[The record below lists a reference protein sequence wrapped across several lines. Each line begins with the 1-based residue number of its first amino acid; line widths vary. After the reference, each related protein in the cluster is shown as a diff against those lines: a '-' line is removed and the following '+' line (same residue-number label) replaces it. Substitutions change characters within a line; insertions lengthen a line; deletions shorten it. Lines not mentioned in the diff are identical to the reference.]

1 MLAYFIRRTLQFIPT
16 IIGVTLIIFLLLN
29 VLPGNA
35 ALMAGDSRREMDEQA
50 IEELKRKWGLH
61 HPVHVR
67 YAKYMWGLLK
77 GDMGTSY
84 LRDEPVSDVIKE
96 RIWPTLRLAIY
107 AMIIAVG
114 IGIPLGFY
122 SALKQGTWL
131 DSFSMVGAVSG
142 VSFPQFW
149 LGLLLMYFLCVKA
162 RLFPVNGYG
171 DGAFINIVLPAITLG
186 LGYMALLART
196 TRAAVLEILTE
207 DYIRTA
213 RSKGISEFLI
223 YNKHVLRNAMILIL
237 TTAGLQFGSMIGQT
251 VVIEKLFSWPGIGSL
266 VVDSIFQRDTP
277 ITQGCILI
285 IILVFLVVNL
295 LVDLTYS
302 VIDPRIKFQ

>member
-35 ALMAGDSRREMDEQA
+35 ALMAGGRQEMAPKA
-50 IEELKRKWGLH
+50 IEELKQKWGLH
-61 HPVHVR
+61 HPIHVR
-67 YAKYMWGLLK
+67 YAKYMIGLTR

-84 LRDEPVSDVIKE
+84 LRDEPVSDVIGP

-131 DSFSMVGAVSG
+131 DSLSMVGAVSG

-149 LGLLLMYFLCVKA
+149 LGLLLMYFLCVKVQ
-162 RLFPVNGYG
+162 LFPVIGYG

-213 RSKGISEFLI
+213 RSKGISEMLI

-251 VVIEKLFSWPGIGSL
+251 VVIEKLFSWPGLGSL

-277 ITQGCILI
+277 VTQGCIII

-302 VIDPRIKFQ
+302 VIDPRIKYQ

>member
-35 ALMAGDSRREMDEQA
+35 ALMAGGRKELTAQA
-50 IEELKRKWGLH
+50 IEELKEKWGLH
-61 HPVHVR
+61 HPIHVR
-67 YAKYMWGLLK
+67 YAKYMIGLAK
-77 GDMGTSY
+77 GDMGVSY
-84 LRDEPVSDVIKE
+84 LRDEPVSDVIAA
-96 RIWPTLRLAIY
+96 RIWPTLRLSMY

-122 SALKQGTWL
+122 SAVKQGTWL
-131 DSFSMVGAVSG
+131 DSLSMVGAVSG

-162 RLFPVNGYG
+162 QLFPVTGYG
-171 DGAFINIVLPAITLG
+171 EGAIINIILPAITLG

-277 ITQGCILI
+277 ITQGCII
-285 IILVFLVVNL
+285 IIIFVFLVVNL

-302 VIDPRIKFQ
+302 VIDPRIKYQ

>member
-35 ALMAGDSRREMDEQA
+35 ALMAGGRKELTAQA
-50 IEELKRKWGLH
+50 IEELKEKWGLH
-61 HPVHVR
+61 LPIHVR
-67 YAKYMWGLLK
+67 YAKYMIGLTR
-77 GDMGTSY
+77 GDMGVSY
-84 LRDEPVSDVIKE
+84 LRDEPVSDVIAA
-96 RIWPTLRLAIY
+96 RIWPTLRLSMY

-122 SALKQGTWL
+122 SAVKQGTWL
-131 DSFSMVGAVSG
+131 DSLSMVGAVSG

-162 RLFPVNGYG
+162 QLFPVTGYG
-171 DGAFINIVLPAITLG
+171 EGGFSNIVLPAFTLG

-277 ITQGCILI
+277 ITQGCII
-285 IILVFLVVNL
+285 IIIFVFLVVNL

-302 VIDPRIKFQ
+302 VIDPRIKYQ

>member
-35 ALMAGDSRREMDEQA
+35 ALMAGGKKEMTPQA
-50 IEELKRKWGLH
+50 IEELKEKWGLH
-61 HPVHVR
+61 HPIHVR
-67 YAKYMWGLLK
+67 YAKYMIGLTR
-77 GDMGTSY
+77 GDMGVSY
-84 LRDEPVSDVIKE
+84 LRDEPVRDVIAA

-114 IGIPLGFY
+114 VGIPLGFY

-131 DSFSMVGAVSG
+131 DSLSMVGAVSG

-162 RLFPVNGYG
+162 QLFPVNGYG
-171 DGAFINIVLPAITLG
+171 EGAFINIVLPAITLG

-285 IILVFLVVNL
+285 IIFVFLVVNL

-302 VIDPRIKFQ
+302 VIDPRIKYQ

>member
-35 ALMAGDSRREMDEQA
+35 ALMAGGRKEMAPQA
-50 IEELKRKWGLH
+50 IEELKEKWGLH
-61 HPVHVR
+61 LPVHVR
-67 YAKYMWGLLK
+67 YAKYMIGLTK
-77 GDMGTSY
+77 GDMGISY
-84 LRDEPVSDVIKE
+84 LRDEPVSDVIAA
-96 RIWPTLRLAIY
+96 RIWPTLRLAMY

-122 SALKQGTWL
+122 SAVKQGTWL
-131 DSFSMVGAVSG
+131 DSLSMVGAVSG

-162 RLFPVNGYG
+162 RLFPVTGYG
-171 DGAFINIVLPAITLG
+171 EGAFINIVLPAITLG

-213 RSKGISEFLI
+213 RSKGISEFLV

-302 VIDPRIKFQ
+302 VIDPRIKYQ

>member
-35 ALMAGDSRREMDEQA
+35 ALMAGGRKELTPQA
-50 IEELKRKWGLH
+50 IEELKEKWGLH
-61 HPVHVR
+61 LPVHVR
-67 YAKYMWGLLK
+67 YAKYMIGLTK
-77 GDMGTSY
+77 GDMGISY
-84 LRDEPVSDVIKE
+84 LRDEPVSDVIAA
-96 RIWPTLRLAIY
+96 RIWPTLRLAMY

-122 SALKQGTWL
+122 SAIKQGTWL
-131 DSFSMVGAVSG
+131 DSLSMVGAVSG

-162 RLFPVNGYG
+162 QLFPVTGYG
-171 DGAFINIVLPAITLG
+171 EGAFINIVLPAITLG

-277 ITQGCILI
+277 VTQGCIVI
-285 IILVFLVVNL
+285 MIFVFLVVNL

-302 VIDPRIKFQ
+302 VIDPRIKYQ

>member
-35 ALMAGDSRREMDEQA
+35 ALMAGGKKEMTPQA
-50 IEELKRKWGLH
+50 IEELKEKWGLH
-61 HPVHVR
+61 HPIHVR
-67 YAKYMWGLLK
+67 YAKYMIGLAK
-77 GDMGTSY
+77 GDMGVSY
-84 LRDEPVSDVIKE
+84 LRDEPVSDVIAA
-96 RIWPTLRLAIY
+96 RIWPTLRLSIY

-114 IGIPLGFY
+114 VGIPLGFY

-131 DSFSMVGAVSG
+131 DSLSMVGAVSG

-162 RLFPVNGYG
+162 QLFPVTGYG
-171 DGAFINIVLPAITLG
+171 EGAFINIVLPAITLG

-266 VVDSIFQRDTP
+266 VVDSIFQRDIP
-277 ITQGCILI
+277 ITQGCII
-285 IILVFLVVNL
+285 IIIFVFLVVNL

>member
-35 ALMAGDSRREMDEQA
+35 ALMAGGRKEMTPQA
-50 IEELKRKWGLH
+50 IEELKEKWGLH
-61 HPVHVR
+61 HPIHVR
-67 YAKYMWGLLK
+67 YAKYMIGLTK
-77 GDMGTSY
+77 GDMGVSY
-84 LRDEPVSDVIKE
+84 LRDEPVSDVIAA
-96 RIWPTLRLAIY
+96 RIWPTLRLSIY

-122 SALKQGTWL
+122 SAVKQGTWL
-131 DSFSMVGAVSG
+131 DSLSMVGAVSG

-162 RLFPVNGYG
+162 QLFPVTGYG
-171 DGAFINIVLPAITLG
+171 EGAFINIVLPAITLG

-277 ITQGCILI
+277 ITQGCII
-285 IILVFLVVNL
+285 IIIFVFLVVNL

-302 VIDPRIKFQ
+302 VIDPRIKYQ

>member
-35 ALMAGDSRREMDEQA
+35 ALMAGGRKEMTPQA
-50 IEELKRKWGLH
+50 IEELKEKWGLH
-61 HPVHVR
+61 HPIHVR
-67 YAKYMWGLLK
+67 YAKYMIGLTK
-77 GDMGTSY
+77 GDMGVSY
-84 LRDEPVSDVIKE
+84 LRDEPVSDVIAA
-96 RIWPTLRLAIY
+96 RIWPTLRLSMY

-122 SALKQGTWL
+122 SAVKQGTWL
-131 DSFSMVGAVSG
+131 DSLSMVGAVSG

-162 RLFPVNGYG
+162 QLFPVTGYG
-171 DGAFINIVLPAITLG
+171 EGAFINIILPAITLG

-277 ITQGCILI
+277 ITQGCII
-285 IILVFLVVNL
+285 IIIFVFLVVNL

-302 VIDPRIKFQ
+302 VIDPRIKYQ

>member
-35 ALMAGDSRREMDEQA
+35 ALMAGGRKEMTPQA
-50 IEELKRKWGLH
+50 IKELKEKWGLH
-61 HPVHVR
+61 HPIHVR
-67 YAKYMWGLLK
+67 YAKYMIGLTK
-77 GDMGTSY
+77 GDMGVSY
-84 LRDEPVSDVIKE
+84 LRDEPVSDVIAA
-96 RIWPTLRLAIY
+96 RIWPTLRLSMY

-122 SALKQGTWL
+122 SAVKQGTWL
-131 DSFSMVGAVSG
+131 DSLSMVGAVSG

-162 RLFPVNGYG
+162 QLFPVTGYG
-171 DGAFINIVLPAITLG
+171 EGAIINIILPAITLG

-277 ITQGCILI
+277 ITQGCII
-285 IILVFLVVNL
+285 IIIFVFLVVNL

-302 VIDPRIKFQ
+302 VIDPRIKYQ

>member
-35 ALMAGDSRREMDEQA
+35 ALMAGGRKEMTPQA
-50 IEELKRKWGLH
+50 IEELKEKWGLH
-61 HPVHVR
+61 HPIHVR
-67 YAKYMWGLLK
+67 YAKYMIGLAK
-77 GDMGTSY
+77 GDMGVSY
-84 LRDEPVSDVIKE
+84 LRDEPVSDVIAA
-96 RIWPTLRLAIY
+96 RIWPTLRLSMY

-122 SALKQGTWL
+122 SAVKQGTWL
-131 DSFSMVGAVSG
+131 DSLSMVGAVSG

-162 RLFPVNGYG
+162 QLFPVTGYG
-171 DGAFINIVLPAITLG
+171 EGAFINIILPAITLG

-277 ITQGCILI
+277 ITQGCII
-285 IILVFLVVNL
+285 IIIFVFLVVNL

-302 VIDPRIKFQ
+302 VIDPRIKYQ

>member
-35 ALMAGDSRREMDEQA
+35 ALMAGGRKEMTPQA
-50 IEELKRKWGLH
+50 IEELKEKWGLH
-61 HPVHVR
+61 HPIHVR
-67 YAKYMWGLLK
+67 YAKYMIGLTK
-77 GDMGTSY
+77 GDMGVSY
-84 LRDEPVSDVIKE
+84 LRDEPVSDVIAA
-96 RIWPTLRLAIY
+96 RIWPTLRLSMY

-122 SALKQGTWL
+122 SAVKQGTWL
-131 DSFSMVGAVSG
+131 DSLSMVGAVSG

-162 RLFPVNGYG
+162 QLFPVTGYG
-171 DGAFINIVLPAITLG
+171 EGAFINIVLPAITLG

-277 ITQGCILI
+277 ITQGCII
-285 IILVFLVVNL
+285 IIIFVFLVVNL

-302 VIDPRIKFQ
+302 VIDPRIKYQ

>member
-35 ALMAGDSRREMDEQA
+35 ALMAGGRKELTAQA
-50 IEELKRKWGLH
+50 IEELKEKWGLH
-61 HPVHVR
+61 HPIHVR
-67 YAKYMWGLLK
+67 YAKYMIGLAK
-77 GDMGTSY
+77 GDMGVSY
-84 LRDEPVSDVIKE
+84 LRDEPVSDVIAA
-96 RIWPTLRLAIY
+96 RIWPTLRLSMY

-122 SALKQGTWL
+122 SAVKQGTWL
-131 DSFSMVGAVSG
+131 DSLSMVGAVSG

-162 RLFPVNGYG
+162 QLFPVTGYG
-171 DGAFINIVLPAITLG
+171 EGAFINIILPAITLG

-277 ITQGCILI
+277 ITQGCII
-285 IILVFLVVNL
+285 IIIFVFLVVNL

-302 VIDPRIKFQ
+302 VIDPRIKYQ

>member
-35 ALMAGDSRREMDEQA
+35 ALMAGGRKELTAQA
-50 IEELKRKWGLH
+50 IEELKEKWGLH
-61 HPVHVR
+61 HPIHVR
-67 YAKYMWGLLK
+67 YAKYMIGLVK
-77 GDMGTSY
+77 GDMGVSY
-84 LRDEPVSDVIKE
+84 LRDEPVSDVIAA
-96 RIWPTLRLAIY
+96 RIWPTLRLSMY

-122 SALKQGTWL
+122 SAVKQGSWL
-131 DSFSMVGAVSG
+131 DSLSMVGAVSG

-162 RLFPVNGYG
+162 KIFPVNGYG
-171 DGAFINIVLPAITLG
+171 EGAFINIVLPAITLG

-277 ITQGCILI
+277 ITQGCII
-285 IILVFLVVNL
+285 IIIFVFLVVNL

-302 VIDPRIKFQ
+302 VIDPRIKYQ

>member
-35 ALMAGDSRREMDEQA
+35 ALMAGGRKELTAQA
-50 IEELKRKWGLH
+50 IEELKEKWGLH
-61 HPVHVR
+61 LPIHVR
-67 YAKYMWGLLK
+67 YAKYMIGLTK
-77 GDMGTSY
+77 GDMGISY
-84 LRDEPVSDVIKE
+84 LRDEPVSDVIAA
-96 RIWPTLRLAIY
+96 RIWPTLRLAMY

-122 SALKQGTWL
+122 SAVKQGTWL
-131 DSFSMVGAVSG
+131 DSLSMVGAVSG

-162 RLFPVNGYG
+162 QLFPVTGYG
-171 DGAFINIVLPAITLG
+171 EGATINIVLPAITLG

-277 ITQGCILI
+277 ITQGCIII

-302 VIDPRIKFQ
+302 VIDPRIKYQ

>member
-35 ALMAGDSRREMDEQA
+35 ALMAGDSRREMDTKA

-61 HPVHVR
+61 LPVHVR
-67 YAKYMWGLLK
+67 YAKYMYGLLK

-96 RIWPTLRLAIY
+96 RIWPTLRLAMY
-107 AMIIAVG
+107 AMVIAVG

-162 RLFPVNGYG
+162 RLFPVTGYG
-171 DGAFINIVLPAITLG
+171 DGAVINIILPAITLG

-213 RSKGISEFLI
+213 RSKGISEFLV

-285 IILVFLVVNL
+285 IIFVFLVVNL

>member
-35 ALMAGDSRREMDEQA
+35 ALMAGGRQELSAQA
-50 IEELKRKWGLH
+50 IKELKEKWGLH
-61 HPVHVR
+61 LPVHIR
-67 YAKYMWGLLK
+67 YAKYMIGLTK
-77 GDMGTSY
+77 GDLGVSY
-84 LRDEPVSDVIKE
+84 LRDEPVSDVIAH
-96 RIWPTLRLAIY
+96 RIWPTLRLAMY
-107 AMIIAVG
+107 SMIIAVG
-114 IGIPLGFY
+114 FGIPLGFY

-131 DSFSMVGAVSG
+131 DSISMVGAVSG

-162 RLFPVNGYG
+162 RLFPVTGYG
-171 DGAFINIVLPAITLG
+171 EGALANIVLPAITLG

-213 RSKGISEFLI
+213 RSKGISEMLI

-277 ITQGCILI
+277 VTQGCIII

-302 VIDPRIKFQ
+302 VIDPRIKYQ

>member
-35 ALMAGDSRREMDEQA
+35 ALMAGGRKELTPQA
-50 IEELKRKWGLH
+50 IEELKEKWGLH
-61 HPVHVR
+61 HPVHIR
-67 YAKYMWGLLK
+67 YAKYMIGLTK
-77 GDMGTSY
+77 GDMGISY
-84 LRDEPVSDVIKE
+84 LRDEPVSDVIAA
-96 RIWPTLRLAIY
+96 RIWPTLRLAMY

-122 SALKQGTWL
+122 SAIKQGTWL
-131 DSFSMVGAVSG
+131 DSLSMVGAVSG

-162 RLFPVNGYG
+162 RLFPVTGYG
-171 DGAFINIVLPAITLG
+171 DEAFINIVLPAFTLG

-213 RSKGISEFLI
+213 RSKGISEMLV

-277 ITQGCILI
+277 VTQGCIVI
-285 IILVFLVVNL
+285 IIFVFLVVNL

-302 VIDPRIKFQ
+302 VIDPRIKYQ

>member
-29 VLPGNA
+29 ILPGNA
-35 ALMAGDSRREMDEQA
+35 ALMAGGRQELGAQA
-50 IEELKRKWGLH
+50 IKELKEKWGLH
-61 HPVHVR
+61 LPVHVR
-67 YAKYMWGLLK
+67 YAKYMIGLTR
-77 GDMGTSY
+77 GDLGVSY
-84 LRDEPVSDVIKE
+84 LRDEPVSDVIAA

-107 AMIIAVG
+107 SMIIAVG

-131 DSFSMVGAVSG
+131 DSLSMVGAVSG

-149 LGLLLMYFLCVKA
+149 LGLLLMYFFCVKA
-162 RLFPVNGYG
+162 RLFPVTGYG
-171 DGAFINIVLPAITLG
+171 DGATINIILPAITLG

-277 ITQGCILI
+277 VTQGCILVI
-285 IILVFLVVNL
+285 IFVFLVVNL

-302 VIDPRIKFQ
+302 IIDPRIKYQ

>member
-35 ALMAGDSRREMDEQA
+35 ALMAGGRKELTAQA
-50 IEELKRKWGLH
+50 IEELKEKWGLH
-61 HPVHVR
+61 HPIHVR
-67 YAKYMWGLLK
+67 YAKYMIGLTK
-77 GDMGTSY
+77 GDMGVFY
-84 LRDEPVSDVIKE
+84 LRDEPASDVIAA
-96 RIWPTLRLAIY
+96 RIWPTLRLSMY

-122 SALKQGTWL
+122 SAVKQGSWL
-131 DSFSMVGAVSG
+131 DSLSMVGAVSG

-162 RLFPVNGYG
+162 QLFPVNGYG
-171 DGAFINIVLPAITLG
+171 EGAFINIVLPAITLG

-285 IILVFLVVNL
+285 IIFVFLVVNL

-302 VIDPRIKFQ
+302 VIDPRIKYQ

>member
-35 ALMAGDSRREMDEQA
+35 ALMAGGRKELTPQA
-50 IEELKRKWGLH
+50 IEELKEKWGLH
-61 HPVHVR
+61 LPVHVR
-67 YAKYMWGLLK
+67 YAKYMIGLTR

-84 LRDEPVSDVIKE
+84 LRDEPVSDVIGA
-96 RIWPTLRLAIY
+96 RIWPTLRLAMY

-122 SALKQGTWL
+122 SAIKQGTWL
-131 DSFSMVGAVSG
+131 DSLSMVGAVSG

-162 RLFPVNGYG
+162 RLFPVTGYG
-171 DGAFINIVLPAITLG
+171 EGAFINIVLPAITLG

-213 RSKGISEFLI
+213 RSKGISEFLV

-277 ITQGCILI
+277 VTQGCIVI
-285 IILVFLVVNL
+285 IIFVFLVVNL

-302 VIDPRIKFQ
+302 VIDPRIKYQ

>member
-35 ALMAGDSRREMDEQA
+35 ALMAGGRKELTAQA
-50 IEELKRKWGLH
+50 IEELKEKWGLH
-61 HPVHVR
+61 HPIHVR
-67 YAKYMWGLLK
+67 YAKYMIGLTK
-77 GDMGTSY
+77 GDMGVSY
-84 LRDEPVSDVIKE
+84 LRDEPVSDVIAA
-96 RIWPTLRLAIY
+96 RIWPTLRLSMY

-122 SALKQGTWL
+122 SAVKQGTWL
-131 DSFSMVGAVSG
+131 DSLSMVGAVSG

-162 RLFPVNGYG
+162 QLFPVTGYG
-171 DGAFINIVLPAITLG
+171 EGAFSNIVLPAITLG

-277 ITQGCILI
+277 ITQGCII
-285 IILVFLVVNL
+285 IIIFVFLVVNL

-302 VIDPRIKFQ
+302 VIDPRIKYQ

>member
-35 ALMAGDSRREMDEQA
+35 ALMAGGRKEMTPQA
-50 IEELKRKWGLH
+50 IEELKEKWGLH
-61 HPVHVR
+61 HPIHVR
-67 YAKYMWGLLK
+67 YAKYMIGLTK
-77 GDMGTSY
+77 GDMGVSY
-84 LRDEPVSDVIKE
+84 LRDEPVSDVIAP
-96 RIWPTLRLAIY
+96 RIWPTLRLSMY
-107 AMIIAVG
+107 AMVIAVG

-122 SALKQGTWL
+122 SAVKQGTWL
-131 DSFSMVGAVSG
+131 DSLSMVGAVSG

-162 RLFPVNGYG
+162 QLFPVTGYG
-171 DGAFINIVLPAITLG
+171 EGAFINIVLPAITLG

-277 ITQGCILI
+277 ITQGCII
-285 IILVFLVVNL
+285 IIIFVFLVVNL

-302 VIDPRIKFQ
+302 VIDPRIKYQ

>member
-35 ALMAGDSRREMDEQA
+35 ALMAGGRKELTAQA
-50 IEELKRKWGLH
+50 IEELKEKWGLH
-61 HPVHVR
+61 HPIHVR
-67 YAKYMWGLLK
+67 YAKYMIGLTK
-77 GDMGTSY
+77 GDMGVSY
-84 LRDEPVSDVIKE
+84 LRDEPVSDVIAP
-96 RIWPTLRLAIY
+96 RIWPTLRLSIY

-122 SALKQGTWL
+122 SAVKQGTWL
-131 DSFSMVGAVSG
+131 DSLSMVGAVSG

-162 RLFPVNGYG
+162 QLFPVTGYG
-171 DGAFINIVLPAITLG
+171 EGAFSNIVLPAITLG

-277 ITQGCILI
+277 ITQGCII
-285 IILVFLVVNL
+285 IIIFVFLVVNL

-302 VIDPRIKFQ
+302 VIDPRIKYQ

>member
-35 ALMAGDSRREMDEQA
+35 ALMAGGRKELTAQA
-50 IEELKRKWGLH
+50 IEELKEKWGLH
-61 HPVHVR
+61 HPIHVR
-67 YAKYMWGLLK
+67 YAKYMIGLTK
-77 GDMGTSY
+77 GDMGVSY
-84 LRDEPVSDVIKE
+84 LRDEPVSDVIAA
-96 RIWPTLRLAIY
+96 RIWPTLRLSMY

-122 SALKQGTWL
+122 SAVKQGTWL
-131 DSFSMVGAVSG
+131 DSLSMVGAVSG

-162 RLFPVNGYG
+162 QLFPVTGYG
-171 DGAFINIVLPAITLG
+171 EGAIINIILPAITLG

-277 ITQGCILI
+277 ITQGCII
-285 IILVFLVVNL
+285 IIIFVFLVVNL

-302 VIDPRIKFQ
+302 VIDPRIKYQ

>member
-35 ALMAGDSRREMDEQA
+35 ALMAGGRKELTAQA
-50 IEELKRKWGLH
+50 IEELKEKWGLH
-61 HPVHVR
+61 HPIHVR
-67 YAKYMWGLLK
+67 YAKYMIGLIK
-77 GDMGTSY
+77 GDMGVSY
-84 LRDEPVSDVIKE
+84 LRDEPVSDVIAA
-96 RIWPTLRLAIY
+96 RIWPTLRLSIY

-122 SALKQGTWL
+122 SAVKQGTWL
-131 DSFSMVGAVSG
+131 DSLSMVGAVSG

-162 RLFPVNGYG
+162 QLFPVTGYG
-171 DGAFINIVLPAITLG
+171 EGAFSHIVLPAITLG

-277 ITQGCILI
+277 ITQGCII
-285 IILVFLVVNL
+285 IIIFVFLVVNL

-302 VIDPRIKFQ
+302 VIDPRIKYQ

>member
-1 MLAYFIRRTLQFIPT
+1 MFAYFIRRTLQFIPT

-35 ALMAGDSRREMDEQA
+35 ALMAGGRKELTPQA
-50 IEELKRKWGLH
+50 IEELKEKWGLNL
-61 HPVHVR
+61 PIHVR
-67 YAKYMWGLLK
+67 YAKYMIGLTK
-77 GDMGTSY
+77 GDMGISY
-84 LRDEPVSDVIKE
+84 LRDEPVSDVIGP

-122 SALKQGTWL
+122 SAIKQGTWL
-131 DSFSMVGAVSG
+131 DSLSMVGAVSG

-162 RLFPVNGYG
+162 RLFPVTGYG

-213 RSKGISEFLI
+213 RSKGISEMLV

-277 ITQGCILI
+277 VTQGCIVI
-285 IILVFLVVNL
+285 IIFVFLVVNL

-302 VIDPRIKFQ
+302 VIDPRIKYQ

>member
-35 ALMAGDSRREMDEQA
+35 ALMAGGRKELTPQA
-50 IEELKRKWGLH
+50 IEELKEKWGLH
-61 HPVHVR
+61 HPIHVR
-67 YAKYMWGLLK
+67 YAKYMIGLTK
-77 GDMGTSY
+77 GDMGISY
-84 LRDEPVSDVIKE
+84 LRDEPVSDVIAA
-96 RIWPTLRLAIY
+96 RIWPTLRLAMY

-122 SALKQGTWL
+122 SAIKQGTWL
-131 DSFSMVGAVSG
+131 DSLSMVGAVSG

-162 RLFPVNGYG
+162 RLFPVTGYG
-171 DGAFINIVLPAITLG
+171 EGAFINIVLPAITLG

-213 RSKGISEFLI
+213 RSKGISEFLV

-277 ITQGCILI
+277 ITQGCII
-285 IILVFLVVNL
+285 IIIFVFLVVNL

-302 VIDPRIKFQ
+302 VIDPRIKYQ

>member
-35 ALMAGDSRREMDEQA
+35 ALMAGGRKELTPQA
-50 IEELKRKWGLH
+50 IEELKEKWGLH
-61 HPVHVR
+61 LPIHVR
-67 YAKYMWGLLK
+67 YAKYMIGLAK
-77 GDMGTSY
+77 GDMGISY
-84 LRDEPVSDVIKE
+84 LRDEPVSDVIAA
-96 RIWPTLRLAIY
+96 RIWPTLRLALY

-114 IGIPLGFY
+114 VGIPLGFY
-122 SALKQGTWL
+122 SAVKQGTWL
-131 DSFSMVGAVSG
+131 DSLSMVGAVSG

-162 RLFPVNGYG
+162 QLFPVTGYG
-171 DGAFINIVLPAITLG
+171 EGAFINIILPAITLG

-277 ITQGCILI
+277 ITQGCII
-285 IILVFLVVNL
+285 IIIFVFLVVNL

-302 VIDPRIKFQ
+302 VIDPRIKYQ

>member
-1 MLAYFIRRTLQFIPT
+1 MLAYFIRRILQFIPT

-35 ALMAGDSRREMDEQA
+35 ALMAGDSRREMDTQA

-61 HPVHVR
+61 LPVHIR
-67 YAKYMWGLLK
+67 YAKYMVGLLK

-96 RIWPTLRLAIY
+96 RIWPTLRLSIY
-107 AMIIAVG
+107 AMVIAVG

-131 DSFSMVGAVSG
+131 DSLSMVGAVSG

-162 RLFPVNGYG
+162 RMFPVTGYG
-171 DGAFINIVLPAITLG
+171 DGAVINIILPAITLG

-213 RSKGISEFLI
+213 RSKGISEFLV

-277 ITQGCILI
+277 VTQGCILI

-302 VIDPRIKFQ
+302 VIDPRIKYQ

>member
-35 ALMAGDSRREMDEQA
+35 ALMAGGRKELTAQA
-50 IEELKRKWGLH
+50 IEELKEKWGLH
-61 HPVHVR
+61 HPIHVR
-67 YAKYMWGLLK
+67 YAKYMIGLTK
-77 GDMGTSY
+77 GDMGVSY
-84 LRDEPVSDVIKE
+84 LRDEPVSDVIAA
-96 RIWPTLRLAIY
+96 RIWPTLRLSMY

-122 SALKQGTWL
+122 SAVKQGSWL
-131 DSFSMVGAVSG
+131 DSLSMVGAVSG

-162 RLFPVNGYG
+162 QLFPVTGYG
-171 DGAFINIVLPAITLG
+171 EGAFSNIFLPAITLG

-277 ITQGCILI
+277 ITQGCII
-285 IILVFLVVNL
+285 IIIFVFLVVNL

-302 VIDPRIKFQ
+302 VIDPRIKYQ

>member
-35 ALMAGDSRREMDEQA
+35 ALMAGGRKELTAQA
-50 IEELKRKWGLH
+50 IEELKEKWGLH
-61 HPVHVR
+61 LPIHVR
-67 YAKYMWGLLK
+67 YAKYMIGLTR
-77 GDMGTSY
+77 GDMGVSY
-84 LRDEPVSDVIKE
+84 LRDEPVSDVIAA
-96 RIWPTLRLAIY
+96 RIWPTLRLSMY

-122 SALKQGTWL
+122 SAVMQGTWL
-131 DSFSMVGAVSG
+131 DSLSMVGAVSG

-149 LGLLLMYFLCVKA
+149 LGLLLMYFLCVKEQ
-162 RLFPVNGYG
+162 LFPVTGYG
-171 DGAFINIVLPAITLG
+171 EGAFSNIVLPAITLG

-277 ITQGCILI
+277 ITQGCII
-285 IILVFLVVNL
+285 IIIFVFLVVNL

-302 VIDPRIKFQ
+302 VIDPRIKYQ

>member
-35 ALMAGDSRREMDEQA
+35 ALMAGGRKELTAQA
-50 IEELKRKWGLH
+50 IEELKEKWGLH
-61 HPVHVR
+61 LPIHVR
-67 YAKYMWGLLK
+67 YAKYMIGLTR
-77 GDMGTSY
+77 GDMGVSY
-84 LRDEPVSDVIKE
+84 LRDEPVSDVIAA
-96 RIWPTLRLAIY
+96 RIWPTLRLSMY

-122 SALKQGTWL
+122 SAVKQGTWL
-131 DSFSMVGAVSG
+131 DSLSMVGAVSG

-162 RLFPVNGYG
+162 QLFPVTGYG
-171 DGAFINIVLPAITLG
+171 EGAFSNIVLPAITLG

-251 VVIEKLFSWPGIGSL
+251 VVIEKLFSWTGIG
-266 VVDSIFQRDTP
+266 
-277 ITQGCILI
+277 
-285 IILVFLVVNL
+285 
-295 LVDLTYS
+295 
-302 VIDPRIKFQ
+302 

>member
-35 ALMAGDSRREMDEQA
+35 ALMAGGRKELTPQA
-50 IEELKRKWGLH
+50 IEELKEKWGLH
-61 HPVHVR
+61 LPVHVR
-67 YAKYMWGLLK
+67 YAKYMIGLTK
-77 GDMGTSY
+77 GDMGISY
-84 LRDEPVSDVIKE
+84 LRDEPVSDVIAA
-96 RIWPTLRLAIY
+96 RIWPTLRLAMY

-122 SALKQGTWL
+122 SAVKQGTWL
-131 DSFSMVGAVSG
+131 DSLSMVGAVSG

-162 RLFPVNGYG
+162 QLFPVTGYG
-171 DGAFINIVLPAITLG
+171 EGAFINIVLPAITLG

-302 VIDPRIKFQ
+302 VIDPRIKYQ

>member
-35 ALMAGDSRREMDEQA
+35 ALMAGGRKELTPQA
-50 IEELKRKWGLH
+50 IEELKEKWGLH
-61 HPVHVR
+61 LPVHVR
-67 YAKYMWGLLK
+67 YAKYMIGLTR
-77 GDMGTSY
+77 GDMGISY
-84 LRDEPVSDVIKE
+84 LRDEPVSDVIAA
-96 RIWPTLRLAIY
+96 RIWPTLRLAMY

-122 SALKQGTWL
+122 SAIKQGTWL
-131 DSFSMVGAVSG
+131 DSLSMVGAVSG

-162 RLFPVNGYG
+162 RLFPVTGYG
-171 DGAFINIVLPAITLG
+171 EGAFINVVLPAITLG

-213 RSKGISEFLI
+213 RSKGISEFLV

-277 ITQGCILI
+277 VTQGCIVI
-285 IILVFLVVNL
+285 IIFVFLVVNL

-302 VIDPRIKFQ
+302 VIDPRIKYQ

>member
-1 MLAYFIRRTLQFIPT
+1 MLAYFIRRALQFIPT

-35 ALMAGDSRREMDEQA
+35 ALMAGGRQELSAQA
-50 IEELKRKWGLH
+50 IKELKEKWGLH
-61 HPVHVR
+61 LPVHIR
-67 YAKYMWGLLK
+67 YAKYMIGLTK
-77 GDMGTSY
+77 GDLGVSY
-84 LRDEPVSDVIKE
+84 LRDEPVSDVIAD
-96 RIWPTLRLAIY
+96 RIWPTLRLAMY
-107 AMIIAVG
+107 SMIIAVG
-114 IGIPLGFY
+114 IGIPLGFF
-122 SALKQGTWL
+122 SALRQGSWL
-131 DSFSMVGAVSG
+131 DSLSMVGAVSG

-162 RLFPVNGYG
+162 RLFPVTGYG
-171 DGAFINIVLPAITLG
+171 EGSFANIILPAITLG

-277 ITQGCILI
+277 VTQGCILVI
-285 IILVFLVVNL
+285 ITVFLVVNL

-302 VIDPRIKFQ
+302 VIDPRIKYQ